1 MDELNPSPSPV
12 STRAALPRVLLVDD
26 AAVNLMALNKAL
38 ADLCDI
44 QVATRGEQAL
54 RLAMADP
61 PDMILLDVMMPD
73 MDGYEVCRRLRA
85 NAATRQIPVAFL
97 TALND
102 VASERQGLEL
112 GAVDYLT
119 KPLNAD
125 LARLRVQNH
134 LERERL
140 RREVVQHRNELEE
153 RVQQRALSLSIAKEA
168 AEKAM
173 HLKDAILRNLNHE
186 LKTPLNGIVGMLALA
201 QIYNTDPKVAH
212 YLNNAEA
219 SAQRLQRTQTALL
232 DLAEME
238 ANRMTLESEPF
249 RVRDLLNR
257 VLLECRPWA
266 HLKGLRLDIE
276 AQDLLPTALYLGD
289 PNRLVQVLRELLC
302 NGVKFSEQGCVT
314 VGARVESLDEGHEKL
329 FFEVSDQGI
338 GIAPEDQTRI
348 FEAFEQLDP
357 SMTRKFEGNG
367 IGLVLSR
374 KLARLMGGDV
384 TVRSVLGRGS
394 TFTLNVNVERVGE
407 GGPAG

>member
-1 MDELNPSPSPV
+1 MDELNPTPPP
-12 STRAALPRVLLVDD
+12 TQTAAALPRVLLVDD

-54 RLAMADP
+54 RLALAEP
-61 PDMILLDVMMPD
+61 PDLILLDVMMPD
-73 MDGYEVCRRLRA
+73 MDGYEVCRLLRA
-85 NAATRQIPVAFL
+85 NPATRQIPVVFL
-97 TALND
+97 TALDD
-102 VASERQGLEL
+102 VASERKGLEL

-153 RVQQRALSLSIAKEA
+153 RVQQRTMSLSIAKEA

-201 QIYNTDPKVAH
+201 QMYNTDPKVEH

-238 ANRMTLESEPF
+238 ANRMTLEAEPF
-249 RVRDLLNR
+249 RVRDLLKR

-266 HLKGLRLDIE
+266 QLKGLTLEIE
-276 AQDLLPTALYLGD
+276 AEDLLPAPLYRGD

-302 NGVKFSEQGCVT
+302 NGVKFSEHGGVT
-314 VGARVESLDEGHEKL
+314 IGAHVAPLDEGHEQL

-338 GIAPEDQTRI
+338 GIAPADQARI
-348 FEAFEQLDP
+348 FEAFEQVDP

-384 TVRSVLGRGS
+384 TVRSVLGQGS
-394 TFTLNVNVERVGE
+394 TFTF
-407 GGPAG
+407 

>member
-1 MDELNPSPSPV
+1 MDELNP
-12 STRAALPRVLLVDD
+12 TAAGLPRVLLVDD

-54 RLAMADP
+54 RLAQTEP
-61 PDMILLDVMMPD
+61 PDLILLDVMMPD

-85 NAATRQIPVAFL
+85 NPATRQIPVVFL
-97 TALND
+97 TALDD
-102 VASERQGLEL
+102 VASERKGLEL

-140 RREVVQHRNELEE
+140 RRELVQHRNELEE
-153 RVQQRALSLSIAKEA
+153 RVQQRTVSLSIAKEA

-201 QIYNTDPKVAH
+201 QMHNTDPKVSR
-212 YLNNAEA
+212 YLDNAEA
-219 SAQRLQRTQTALL
+219 SAQRLQRTQTSLL

-238 ANRMTLESEPF
+238 ANRMTLEAEPF
-249 RVRDLLNR
+249 RVRDVLNR

-266 HLKGLRLDIE
+266 QLKGLTLDIDGE
-276 AQDLLPTALYLGD
+276 DGLPPALYRGD

-302 NGVKFSEQGCVT
+302 NGVKFSEQGRVT
-314 VGARVESLDEGHEKL
+314 MAAHAVPLDDGREQL

-338 GIAPEDQTRI
+338 GIAPADQTRI
-348 FEAFEQLDP
+348 FEAFAQVDP

-384 TVRSVLGRGS
+384 TVRSVLGQGS
-394 TFTLNVNVERVGE
+394 TFTLNVSVERV
-407 GGPAG
+407 AD